1 MTWVGTYLLT
11 SKTRFV
17 TLLSFKLVDILV
29 ECNLS
34 IGNCLDGLDAH
45 ITSSDSVGILPAPS
59 GAHSGVLKGFL
70 KDGYGVL
77 L

>member
-1 MTWVGTYLLT
+1 MGTYLLT
-11 SKTRFV
+11 SKSRLV
-17 TLLSFKLVDILV
+17 TLLGFKLVDVLV

-45 ITSSDSVGILPAPS
+45 VTSSDSVGILPAPS

-70 KDGYGVL
+70 KDGNGIL